1 VPVVQAAGDVTLD
14 VAISPLSAK
23 VFLDDRPLGANPFHG
38 QLAKDGKEHVLRAEA
53 AGFKPRAFSFVL
65 DRDRA
70 IDFTLEGYA
79 VGGRGAAPV
88 ATVRAATGA
97 SGKRGDPAT
106 PTSEP
111 TGMREL
117 PLKDHDTP
125 KPQLD
130 TDVFR
135 KP

>member
-1 VPVVQAAGDVTLD
+1 M
-14 VAISPLSAK
+14 
-23 VFLDDRPLGANPFHG
+23 
-38 QLAKDGKEHVLRAEA
+38 LRAEA

-70 IDFTLEGYA
+70 IDLTLEGYA
-79 VGGRGAAPV
+79 LGGRGSYTVATSRPATTGTPGKPV
-88 ATVRAATGA
+88 AL
-97 SGKRGDPAT
+97 AT